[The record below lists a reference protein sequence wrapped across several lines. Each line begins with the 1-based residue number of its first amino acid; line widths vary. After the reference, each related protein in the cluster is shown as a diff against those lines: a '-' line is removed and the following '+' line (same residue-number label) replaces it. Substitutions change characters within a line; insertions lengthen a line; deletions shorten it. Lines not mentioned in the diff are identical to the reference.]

1 MRAAIVLVGGEA
13 HRVNGM
19 EKYFFQYLG
28 KTFIE
33 RLIESLS
40 PVVDEIVLVAK
51 NPEQCERFS
60 HLYDVRC
67 VHDIKKGIG
76 PIGGIHAGVIA
87 ARGDLLFI
95 CACDMPC
102 VSTKVV
108 HRLFESIGDYDAAI
122 PSWNPDMLEP
132 LHAVYRK
139 KPLVKYL
146 ENHESLSLRD
156 MVVSLHSRFISIEE
170 LRSDDPTLI
179 SFTNINKLED
189 LEGMPPEDPP

>member
-1 MRAAIVLVGGEA
+1 VRAAIVLVGGEA
-13 HRVNGM
+13 SRVNGM
-19 EKYFFQYLG
+19 EKYFFRYLG

-33 RLIESLS
+33 RLIESLN

-60 HLYDVRC
+60 HLYNVRC

-76 PIGGIHAGVIA
+76 PIGGIHAGVMA
-87 ARGDLLFI
+87 TRGDLLFI

-102 VSTKVV
+102 ISTNVV
-108 HRLFESIGDYDAAI
+108 RRLFESIGDYDAAI

-139 KPLVKYL
+139 KPLMEYL
-146 ENHESLSLRD
+146 EKHESLSLRD
-156 MVVSLHSRFISIEE
+156 MVVSLHSRFISIED
-170 LRSDDPTLI
+170 LRSDDPKLT

-189 LEGMPPEDPP
+189 LEEMSPGGPP